1 MMRNDFMSE
10 YQKVMKESL
19 NVFLNE
25 QDCTLEENMSFGILD
40 MDTDNQIKI
49 LSEYL

>member
-1 MMRNDFMSE
+1 MMRNDFMNE

-25 QDCTLEENMSFGILD
+25 QNDFNSNDKFD
-40 MDTDNQIKI
+40 IKRGGA
-49 LSEYL
+49 LN

>member
-1 MMRNDFMSE
+1 MNE

-25 QDCTLEENMSFGILD
+25 Q
-40 MDTDNQIKI
+40 TDSHDKFDGRRGGALN
-49 LSEYL
+49 

>member
-1 MMRNDFMSE
+1 MNE

-25 QDCTLEENMSFGILD
+25 R
-40 MDTDNQIKI
+40 TDFNSNDKFDVGRGGA
-49 LSEYL
+49 LN

>member
-1 MMRNDFMSE
+1 MMRNDFMNE

-25 QDCTLEENMSFGILD
+25 QNDFD
-40 MDTDNQIKI
+40 KFDIKRGGA
-49 LSEYL
+49 LN